1 MNKLALGTAQ
11 FGLDYGVTNS
21 EGKVQV
27 EEVELILECA
37 KENSINTLDTA
48 ASYGNSEE
56 VLGSIGISD
65 FQIITK
71 TIPLKNGVDEVIKHF
86 QQSLTFLN
94 KSSVNGLL
102 IHNINEIEHKNFNT
116 LFKELTELKRQGLVN
131 KIGFST
137 YTPEQ
142 VDFLLKNFDFDLI
155 QLPFNVFD
163 TRLVEGGQL
172 RKLKNKAVEI
182 HARSVFLQ
190 GLLLDFDH
198 LVDYFSNWKNEFNV
212 YQEIVKESGLSR
224 LEYALHFALN
234 TQELDKVLVGVNN
247 TQQLVEIIN
256 ASKNNINIEAFS
268 INDVNLLNPSN
279 WKTG

>member
-1 MNKLALGTAQ
+1 MKLALGTVQ
-11 FGLDYGVTNS
+11 FGLNYGITNS
-21 EGKVQV
+21 IGQV
-27 EEVELILECA
+27 KIDEVRKILNLA
-37 KENSINTLDTA
+37 KNNNINTLDTA
-48 ASYGNSEE
+48 SGYGNSEL
-56 VLGSIGISD
+56 VLGNVGVD
-65 FQIITK
+65 DYKVVTK
-71 TIPLKNGVDEVIKHF
+71 TIPLTTSVDIVVQAFHK
-86 QQSLTFLN
+86 SLENLN
-94 KSSVNGLL
+94 IAKVEGLL
-102 IHNINEIEHKNFNT
+102 VHDIGDTENKQFNI
-116 LFKELTELKRQGLVN
+116 LFLALNELKKQGLVN

-137 YTPEQ
+137 YTPEH
-142 VDFLLKNFDFDLI
+142 VNFLLEHFDFDLI

-163 TRLVEGGQL
+163 TRLLEGGQL

-198 LVDYFSNWKNEFNV
+198 LVDYFFNWKNEFNA
-212 YQEIVKESGLSR
+212 YQKIVKESGLSR
-224 LEYALHFALN
+224 LEYALNFALN
-234 TQELDKVLVGVNN
+234 TQELDKVLVGVSN